1 MSREDEIVQLLTDM
15 RDGQPEALAR
25 QREHLELARAEA
37 GHMRR
42 TVEEPVALQR
52 AAIERMNRVSRIVVP
67 FIVH

>member
-37 GHMRR
+37 EHMRR
-42 TVEEPVALQR
+42 TA
-52 AAIERMNRVSRIVVP
+52 
-67 FIVH
+67 